1 MDLFGIMKITK
12 GSRIEIRNLGFVFRF
27 KFSDKG
33 KGLGLMFALHFS
45 IQKTQAIHNWIIY
58 TMKLN

>member
-1 MDLFGIMKITK
+1 MKITK